1 MLTIPIIQRGFSLN
15 QKLVVFLTSL
25 ISTAEKSPTFSTP
38 KSQLTP
44 LCVMRKMNSNDKLT
58 IKNQTKLLLKIFGGI
73 SIVVMILVIIFGES
87 SFEKTNFIYPILF
100 TISMTIF
107 GLMTLFLINYFKKY
121 REIRFF
127 KKEPYSEINKRTIE
141 FRNVTKSKYDFSQTQ
156 RIIEIRGKRFMIE
169 YYDDFFKLPISDVLL
184 VFNESEPQKEP
195 KVINY
200 KKKKYELNEIF
211 EIISG

>member
-1 MLTIPIIQRGFSLN
+1 
-15 QKLVVFLTSL
+15 
-25 ISTAEKSPTFSTP
+25 
-38 KSQLTP
+38 
-44 LCVMRKMNSNDKLT
+44 MRKMNSNDKLT

-195 KVINY
+195 KVIND

>member
-1 MLTIPIIQRGFSLN
+1 
-15 QKLVVFLTSL
+15 
-25 ISTAEKSPTFSTP
+25 
-38 KSQLTP
+38 
-44 LCVMRKMNSNDKLT
+44 MNSNDKLT